1 MAKYWDG
8 VEAAAGT
15 RAMFRDCK
23 ERRGTEMGAAAR
35 VRGGSTGRDRG
46 GGGDAKVRT
55 AEAASL
61 KNGKEE

>member
-1 MAKYWDG
+1 
-8 VEAAAGT
+8 
-15 RAMFRDCK
+15 MFRDCK